1 MQQGTICV
9 PLTLSLKTD
18 KGQTMN
24 DNHKDIVAAIILGL
38 SLCAGLLAYFDILV
52 KSLDLLYYLL
62 TVNNLLLL
70 IIMFA
75 HLLLN
80 LN

>member
-1 MQQGTICV
+1 MQQGNICV

-52 KSLDLLYYLL
+52 K
-62 TVNNLLLL
+62 
-70 IIMFA
+70 
-75 HLLLN
+75 
-80 LN
+80 